1 MLRLSS
7 RSTVATRRS
16 LSRVAHFENELPGD
30 LVERLW
36 QNPKSLLAEGEPLR
50 SSSLR
55 HTVRLEWASQ
65 QYVLKHY
72 RPSWWH
78 FVRQLPTPS
87 RAWATCTATEKLA
100 DAGIATPPPVACIE
114 NRWSVLR
121 RDSFLMYRYIEGR
134 TLRSYFSCEAKESR
148 TIADSLWLQLRE
160 LWQRLSH
167 LQASL
172 ADTNTGNFIVCP
184 AGRLWVID
192 LDNARF
198 HRLQKVAARHQER
211 GWAQLLRSA
220 AKC

>member
-1 MLRLSS
+1 MLRLNSQTS
-7 RSTVATRRS
+7 VATRRS
-16 LSRVAHFENELPGD
+16 LARVAHFETGLPND
-30 LVERLW
+30 LVDRLW
-36 QNPKSLLAEGEPLR
+36 HDPMSLLAAGEPMR

-55 HTVRLEWASQ
+55 HTVRLEWNSE
-65 QYVLKHY
+65 QYVMKHY

-87 RAWATCTATEKLA
+87 RAWSTCTATEKLA

-114 NRWSVLR
+114 NRWGVLR
-121 RDSFLMYRYIEGR
+121 RDSFLMYRYVEGR
-134 TLRSYFSCEAKESR
+134 TLRSYFAKEAKESR
-148 TIADSLWLQLRE
+148 TIADSLWSQLHE
-160 LWQRLSH
+160 LWKRLDQAH
-167 LQASL
+167 ASL

-198 HRLQKVAARHQER
+198 HRLQKVAARHQKR